1 MSQYRQLETM
11 IHSIPG
17 QKGLFLVCYESSC
30 HVVALCFL
38 PTTRIVS
45 SGGFQY
51 CSDNSDEIDR
61 SSEATG
67 IRLYRKCASFVL
79 VLCRHIHNPRRTA
92 SVSTRSLYLLIIAME
107 NVVRASMS
115 CVHFGEVGYGLR

>member
-11 IHSIPG
+11 IHSIPKID
-17 QKGLFLVCYESSC
+17 QSRLN
-30 HVVALCFL
+30 
-38 PTTRIVS
+38 
-45 SGGFQY
+45 

-67 IRLYRKCASFVL
+67 IRLYRECASFVL